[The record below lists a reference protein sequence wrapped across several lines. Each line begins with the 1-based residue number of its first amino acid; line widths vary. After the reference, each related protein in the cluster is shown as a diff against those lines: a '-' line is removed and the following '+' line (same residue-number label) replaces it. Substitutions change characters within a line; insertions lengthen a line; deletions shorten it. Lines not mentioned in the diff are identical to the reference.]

1 MREKFNI
8 FLSKLSKF
16 TKSLKEIVK
25 KREIAIYA
33 ICLMLVAAGYF
44 NYSNFNKDIVETI
57 AEETNE
63 TNEENT
69 EHIGDAV
76 LVSSN
81 ELENIVEENETNDIK
96 ETISN
101 EVEEDYYASTK
112 LERDRMYAENIS
124 NYEAI
129 LNNPNVSEAQK
140 NIATTE
146 ITKINNTKNMIM
158 ICENIILTKE
168 FTNCVILINDVSVN
182 VIVRT
187 EGGLDTQK
195 VAQIQNIISREIGT
209 SFENIHISEK

>member
-16 TKSLKEIVK
+16 TKSLKQIVK

-44 NYSNFNKDIVETI
+44 NYSNFNQDIVETV

-76 LVSSN
+76 LVNSN
-81 ELENIVEENETNDIK
+81 ELENIIEESE
-96 ETISN
+96 ETIN
-101 EVEEDYYASTK
+101 EVQQTNSNEEDYYASTK
-112 LERDRMYAENIS
+112 LERDKMYAESIS

-158 ICENIILTKE
+158 ICENLILTKE

-182 VIVRT
+182 VVVRT

-209 SFENIHISEK
+209 SFENIHITEK